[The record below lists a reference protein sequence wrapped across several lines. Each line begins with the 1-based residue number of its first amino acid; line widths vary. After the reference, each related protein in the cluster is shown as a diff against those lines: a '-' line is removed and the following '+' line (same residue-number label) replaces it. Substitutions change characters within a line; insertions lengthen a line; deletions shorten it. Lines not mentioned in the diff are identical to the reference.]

1 MATPPTPTLVP
12 ASLARRMAC
21 WLYEG
26 LVLFA
31 LMMVAVLLQSALAI
45 VLPALNKKENI
56 QAVTHPNAE
65 NGNRQRLA
73 QCNQRNK
80 NAEKDKRHRPIQRL

>member
-1 MATPPTPTLVP
+1 MATPTTPTLVP

-45 VLPALNKKENI
+45 VLPALNHPALL
-56 QAVTHPNAE
+56 QASTLTLWGAYFVYFW
-65 NGNRQRLA
+65 QRGQTLPMKTWRTTGSESLA
-73 QCNQRNK
+73 
-80 NAEKDKRHRPIQRL
+80 A